1 MVSRN
6 KFLSQST
13 QHCKRLLP
21 VTWLKAM
28 SIAMVLS
35 DGGRVPKIG
44 FGRGQIPLPAF
55 CESIATDYVEACR
68 VLLASAKASAALS
81 RRCLQVMLHDQ
92 GYKKRD
98 LAKQVEQLLNA
109 NLLP

>member
-1 MVSRN
+1 MG
-6 KFLSQST
+6 
-13 QHCKRLLP
+13 
-21 VTWLKAM
+21 A
-28 SIAMVLS
+28 
-35 DGGRVPKIG
+35 GVPKIG
-44 FGRGQIPLPAF
+44 FGRGQILLPAF